1 MKHSLIQAAWCRV
14 RRFVRVSVFLLH
26 AGLLVPGLVFWVA
39 FILLHGDMTA
49 FALASDNLISRY
61 LTASMAEQ
69 QNFLNL
75 LCAMATVIYVIVA
88 GFRWPS
94 FWREIKSENKQQM
107 EKRDV

>member
-1 MKHSLIQAAWCRV
+1 MKHSLLQAVWYHI
-14 RRFVRVSVFLLH
+14 RRFMQVSVFLLH
-26 AGLLVPGLVFWVA
+26 VGLLVPGLVFWIA

-61 LTASMAEQ
+61 LTASTAVQ
-69 QNFLNL
+69 QNFQNL

-94 FWREIKSENKQQM
+94 FWREIKSENKQQR
-107 EKRDV
+107 KQRDA